1 MQCLLD
7 TNVLNPM
14 KSQSFKIRVHMA
26 GSSQQQNFFAAGCV
40 FADFAIA
47 VIFHP
52 EIKTL

>member
-26 GSSQQQNFFAAGCV
+26 GSSQQQHFFAAGCV

-47 VIFHP
+47 VIYYP
-52 EIKTL
+52 VIKTF